1 MPGGSQ
7 SPDALVQRGK
17 QALEQGQLPE
27 AIGCFRRALQLAP
40 EHLQARLGLA
50 QIAANTGNLDQAR
63 QLLEVAIAKHPT
75 HPESR
80 FRYALLLAAS
90 GELHAAVQ
98 ALHEAH
104 RLQPE
109 QGMILI
115 RKGLLELQLQRQ
127 EDAAASFQHALAVQ
141 PALSAASNDTR
152 LPTGM
157 REQVATAQKTLRQ
170 HYVGMLEDALQL
182 ARERDGKDATQR
194 LAQCFAILRG
204 QVSKQWLHPQQRP
217 EFLLMP
223 QMPARAWYEA
233 EEFAWAERVRA
244 QFAMIADEYQA
255 LLGHHEQFEP
265 YIHGT
270 GDGGDAVTPQGTDFS
285 TLAGSRNWTA
295 FHLDRAGALET
306 NRKRCPRTS
315 ALMDE
320 LPLARADGYMPEVF
334 FSLLEPGAHI
344 VPHYG
349 QMNVRL
355 TVHLAVQIP
364 SDCAIRV
371 GEQTRQWMPGELLIF
386 DDSFE
391 HEAWN
396 RSDELRGVLI
406 FEVWHPALND
416 AEIFGLQQFFAS
428 RHAWMSRFAGENS
441 GSATNAPINSS

>member
-1 MPGGSQ
+1 MTGGPQ
-7 SPDALVQRGK
+7 SPDALVQQAR
-17 QALEQGQLPE
+17 QALARGQLPE
-27 AIGCFRRALQLAP
+27 AINGFRHALRLAP

-50 QIAANTGNLDQAR
+50 QIAVNTGNLDQAR
-63 QLLEVAIAKHPT
+63 QLLEAAIAH
-75 HPESR
+75 HPEHPECH
-80 FRYALLLAAS
+80 FRYALALAAS
-90 GELHAAVQ
+90 GELDAAIRSLQ
-98 ALHEAH
+98 TTH

-115 RKGLLELQLQRQ
+115 QKGLLELRLQRPQ
-127 EDAAASFQHALAVQ
+127 HAAESFQRALAVQ
-141 PALSAASNDTR
+141 PALSAASDDMR
-152 LPTGM
+152 LPEAV

-170 HYVGMLEDALQL
+170 HYLRMLDHAL
-182 ARERDGKDATQR
+182 ANTREKYGESATTR
-194 LAQCFAILRG
+194 LTACFEILRG
-204 QVSKQWLHPQQRP
+204 QAPKQWLHPQQRP

-223 QMPARAWYEA
+223 AMPARPWYEPQ
-233 EEFAWAERVRA
+233 EFAWADQVRSQVA
-244 QFAMIADEYQA
+244 SINDEYRN
-255 LLGHHEQFEP
+255 LLGNHQQFEP

-285 TLAGSRNWTA
+285 SLAGSRNWTA
-295 FHLDRAGALET
+295 FHLERAGALEA
-306 NRKRCPRTS
+306 NRRHCPQTS
-315 ALMDE
+315 ALMDT

-355 TVHLAVQIP
+355 TVHLALQIP
-364 SDCAIRV
+364 SGCGIRV
-371 GEQTRQWMPGELLIF
+371 GEQTRHWQTGELLVF

-396 RSDELRGVLI
+396 RSSELRGVLI

-428 RHAWMSRFAGENS
+428 RHAWMSRFAGDTPASSAS
-441 GSATNAPINSS
+441 GPIIDS